1 MIDYNTWQLLGI
13 KIINLASVGDICGL
27 AVPLILAL
35 ASLGAA
41 CGEAPHFYVHGMLIQ
56 GRFGG
61 IFTSISKPQGFYE
74 GVNCMKGTSLIVEL
88 IL

>member
-13 KIINLASVGDICGL
+13 KIINLISVGDICG

-41 CGEAPHFYVHGMLIQ
+41 CGEAPHHFYVHGMLIQ
-56 GRFGG
+56 GRFQG
-61 IFTSISKPQGFYE
+61 IFHI
-74 GVNCMKGTSLIVEL
+74 NLKG
-88 IL
+88 